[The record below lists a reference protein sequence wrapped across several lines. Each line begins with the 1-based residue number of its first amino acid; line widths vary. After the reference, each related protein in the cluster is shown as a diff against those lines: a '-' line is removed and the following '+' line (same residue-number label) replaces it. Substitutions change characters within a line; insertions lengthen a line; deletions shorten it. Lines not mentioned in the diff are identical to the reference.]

1 MQPQRRR
8 KIGHDGA
15 ELPSVPLAAIV
26 SPNLLDVQDGLFAQM
41 RERGGETTPERTP
54 YDLYR
59 GVNCD
64 TVRQGGDLA
73 VISDRAERIAGENEP
88 SAAAMAAAPL
98 RLESILA
105 IRHNATHPSAATQPS
120 AKAQE
125 KIATAPEFHSKLDR
139 ESFPVEL
146 FDIIESLVCVQGQ
159 DAGAWHCNLA
169 DLLAHE
175 NCVFLAETT
184 EYTARRQDYIKFER
198 NSASRRNLSA
208 PMSEW
213 RGRWIGPFG
222 GGQPIIAQD
231 YILFEEGDETK
242 KPARPLP
249 PLPPRLLSVYADG
262 PLVCDIYRVDESFY
276 AMCFYRPCATT
287 PGHHQYMGCF
297 YTQSEQSVD
306 RDLSGQSQAL
316 GRAQ

>member
-26 SPNLLDVQDGLFAQM
+26 SLNLLDVQDGLFAQM

-59 GVNCD
+59 GVNRD
-64 TVRQGGDLA
+64 TVTQGGSLA
-73 VISDRAERIAGENEP
+73 GISDQAGRIAGENQP

-105 IRHNATHPSAATQPS
+105 IRHNATHPSAAAEPS
-120 AKAQE
+120 AQSPD

-139 ESFPVEL
+139 ESFPVQL

-159 DAGAWHCNLA
+159 AASTWHCNLA

-175 NCVFLAETT
+175 NCVFLSEAAA
-184 EYTARRQDYIKFER
+184 YTARRRDYIKFEQ

-231 YILFEEGDETK
+231 YILFDESDETK
-242 KPARPLP
+242 KAARALP
-249 PLPPRLLSVYADG
+249 PLPQRLLCMYADG
-262 PLVCDIYRVDESFY
+262 PPVCDIYRVDESFY

-306 RDLSGQSQAL
+306 RDLSGHSHAAGHTQ
-316 GRAQ
+316 